1 MILLLMV
8 GPIVWAASM
17 TRGVGGGNRVANM
30 RVVFRADATPSI
42 GAGHVMRC
50 WALAEEFAARE
61 WEIAWQGSIEVPWL
75 AAALSGAGWS
85 VSGPGPI
92 EADLVVVDSYTLG
105 PDWRQRLLDRGI
117 PVVAVVDSHHQELGP
132 GTLWVNPGPPMAMP
146 SSRSFLNGPTYVLI
160 RSKIRALRALRESSD
175 ARDGVTVLLGG
186 TDFAGIG
193 ALVDQLEL
201 SGSVYAGPGTGSGGG
216 VTWLPGGPELLRRAS
231 CSRLVVSAAGVS
243 SWEMLHVGVPLALV
257 MAAENQ
263 RGNYDWMTSQ
273 GWAIG
278 LGQGPDLAQR
288 LPEVVSEP
296 PAGVSRIDGLGAQ
309 RVVDAALE
317 VC

>member
-8 GPIVWAASM
+8 VPIVWAASGP
-17 TRGVGGGNRVANM
+17 RGAGGGNRVADM
-30 RVVFRADATPSI
+30 RIVFRADATPWI

-50 WALAEEFAARE
+50 WALAEEFTARG
-61 WEIAWQGSIEVPWL
+61 WEIAWQGEFEVPWL
-75 AAALSGAGWS
+75 VAALARAGWP
-85 VSGPGPI
+85 VSDPGPI
-92 EADLVVVDSYTLG
+92 EAGLVVVDSYTLVPEYRRG
-105 PDWRQRLLDRGI
+105 LLDRGI
-117 PVVAVVDSHHQELGP
+117 PVVAIVDSHHQELGP

-146 SSRSFLNGPTYVLI
+146 SSGRFLNGPAYVLI
-160 RSKIRALRALRESSD
+160 RSEIRALRALRESSG

-186 TDFAGIG
+186 TDFAGLG
-193 ALVDQLEL
+193 ALLDRLEL
-201 SGSVYAGPGTGSGGG
+201 SGPVYAGPGSGSGGG
-216 VTWLPGGPELLRRAS
+216 VTWLPGGPELLRRAA

-263 RGNYDWMTSQ
+263 RGNYEWMTSQ

-278 LGQGPDLAQR
+278 LGQGPNLTQL
-288 LPEVVSEP
+288 LPEVVNEP
-296 PAGVSRIDGLGAQ
+296 PAGMPRIDGLGAQ